1 MQVKILEMQINNRQ
15 HSVKSD
21 SEEYRS
27 PLSPISPRSH
37 FAAPPHGS
45 SPARPGANQLKISSK
60 LKSASVLQLDEL
72 IREKERQLER
82 KELRVSVMI
91 AIILVVF
98 LVCTLPSAILMEIDS
113 TAERFPWVTI
123 ICYIVSWMV
132 GVTNPLVYVLFSQ
145 SYRNAAATKLR
156 GFISNTV

>member
-1 MQVKILEMQINNRQ
+1 M
-15 HSVKSD
+15 KS
-21 SEEYRS
+21 
-27 PLSPISPRSH
+27 P
-37 FAAPPHGS
+37 
-45 SPARPGANQLKISSK
+45 
-60 LKSASVLQLDEL
+60 SVLKLDEL

-113 TAERFPWVTI
+113 TAEIPWMTI

-145 SYRNAAATKLR
+145 SYRNAAAIKMR
-156 GFISNTV
+156 GFISNTVQAFRKNTF